1 MAAERHRANGPGRA
15 GRTAGV
21 PADRHQIRHESQ
33 FGKDR
38 LLRGCVAQISEAVH
52 AEDAGFTAM
61 AGAMARSGAA
71 ARPPSMSLV
80 ATAALALAAFAVIGA
95 AGAEDHHDGVAPT
108 LLISLDGFRA
118 SYLDAQ
124 PESALPNLNALWREG
139 VRASLYPQFVS
150 KTFPNHYSIVTG
162 LNEEHHGIVAN
173 HMWDPNLRAEFTM
186 ASTGTEWWSEGEPI
200 WVTASRADVRTKTYF
215 WPGSESVV
223 NNRRPDVYFP
233 YDPRTTFE
241 ERVDVVAQ
249 WVRDAVAETDPN
261 TRRPSP
267 AFMALYFDEPDHAGH
282 VHGPHSAQVKAAV
295 RRVDV
300 ALGRLRNAAGADAW
314 NRTNVVVVADH
325 GMAPLSPTRV
335 VNLGDDACGLNFTS
349 LFVTGDGV
357 AAHLWRRRGPAEQT
371 PADGSRPLDD
381 SSDDFGADGGF
392 TIEEARAMARAV
404 TACHPNVTAWARED
418 VPARLRYSA
427 NARIGPVV
435 VAADVGY
442 VMCGYGSFD
451 AKARRELHLDPGVD
465 LAAARSLDPANWALA
480 HVADAGCAPACVTG
494 TNGVGQVSDTHSMSD
509 VHCGG
514 AHGYDN
520 ASPEMR
526 AVFLARG
533 PLFRSDGARLVG
545 ELGYESSEAEAL
557 VGDGAATSD
566 GSVHAGTTADAERWQ
581 SRTLAFDNVIVHSIV
596 AAGLGLD
603 LDPASVM
610 PDGAPPPR
618 VDGVLDDELAN
629 LLFRDG
635 VGVRSGPGGDG
646 AKKGALTPDEDDD
659 EGEDGWG
666 GGRDGTAAWV
676 VAVGV
681 VAIVVGAIVVGA
693 RGYVRGGDANSAYVK
708 LGSVFEP
715 GGGDAEAEIEMPEI
729 RVERESAAATAPA
742 VFASLTEGGDGE
754 GEDAG
759 GGTLAGTSRRL
770 REGDENA

>member
-1 MAAERHRANGPGRA
+1 M
-15 GRTAGV
+15 
-21 PADRHQIRHESQ
+21 
-33 FGKDR
+33 
-38 LLRGCVAQISEAVH
+38 
-52 AEDAGFTAM
+52 
-61 AGAMARSGAA
+61 
-71 ARPPSMSLV
+71 
-80 ATAALALAAFAVIGA
+80 
-95 AGAEDHHDGVAPT
+95 
-108 LLISLDGFRA
+108 
-118 SYLDAQ
+118 
-124 PESALPNLNALWREG
+124 
-139 VRASLYPQFVS
+139 
-150 KTFPNHYSIVTG
+150 
-162 LNEEHHGIVAN
+162 
-173 HMWDPNLRAEFTM
+173 
-186 ASTGTEWWSEGEPI
+186 
-200 WVTASRADVRTKTYF
+200 
-215 WPGSESVV
+215 
-223 NNRRPDVYFP
+223 
-233 YDPRTTFE
+233 
-241 ERVDVVAQ
+241 
-249 WVRDAVAETDPN
+249 RDAVAETDPN

-300 ALGRLRNAAGADAW
+300 ALGRLRDAAGADAW

-381 SSDDFGADGGF
+381 SSDDFGAEGGF

-480 HVADAGCAPACVTG
+480 HVADAGCVPACVTG

-659 EGEDGWG
+659 EGEDGG
-666 GGRDGTAAWV
+666 EEEGDGTAAWV

-715 GGGDAEAEIEMPEI
+715 GGGDAEAEIEMPEV
-729 RVERESAAATAPA
+729 RVERESAAAAPA
-742 VFASLTEGGDGE
+742 VFASLTEGATGRARMP
-754 GEDAG
+754 AG
-759 GGTLAGTSRRL
+759 GRSRGLRGGFEKGTRTRRRDA
-770 REGDENA
+770 RE